1 MSVKIPKNMVWKIR
15 TPNVAWRFSGHRCPD
30 CGDPM
35 IINKHGH
42 ECGAMHCNYSEKYTK
57 PKPENLDKAS
67 KFITELT
74 NKQPSDKFFDE
85 IEKLI
90 DEDVDLLKDLAEKGD

>member
-1 MSVKIPKNMVWKIR
+1 MSIKIPENMHWQTKPPSR
-15 TPNVAWRFSGHRCPD
+15 NWEFSGHRCPD
-30 CGDPM
+30 CGDRM

-42 ECGAMHCNYSEKYTK
+42 ECGAMHCNYSEKYMK

-67 KFITELT
+67 KLIADLT
-74 NKQPSDKFFDE
+74 NKQPSDKFFED

-90 DEDVDLLKDLAEKGD
+90 DEDEELMKDLAEKGD